1 MVQIRFHGV
10 AEVLMSLLQKG
21 QSPIGQSYLMSKL
34 WAYWP
39 QIMPAQVAKSTQPI
53 ALKYKVLYIWV
64 KNSTWMYELNLN
76 KKSILQKVQTAM
88 GEGIIQDIVLTLDLK
103 TLPQDI
109 LQNESLRQFILE
121 QKEAKI
127 E

>member
-1 MVQIRFHGV
+1 MAQIRFHGV
-10 AEVLMSLLQKG
+10 AEVLMSLLEKG
-21 QSPIGQSYLMSKL
+21 KSPIGQSYLMSKL

-39 QIMPAQVAKSTQPI
+39 QIMPQQVASATQPI

-76 KKSILQKVQTAM
+76 KKSILQKVQM
-88 GEGIIQDIVLTLDLK
+88 SVGEESVQDIVLTLDLK
-103 TLPQDI
+103 TLPQDV

-121 QKEAKI
+121 QKESNI
-127 E
+127 

>member
-1 MVQIRFHGV
+1 MAQARFHGV
-10 AEVLMSLLQKG
+10 AEVLISLLEKG
-21 QSPIGQSYLMSKL
+21 KSPIGQSYLMSKL

-39 QIMPAQVAKSTQPI
+39 QIMPPQVAKSTQPI
-53 ALKYKVLYIWV
+53 ALKYKTLYIWV

-76 KKSILQKVQTAM
+76 KKSILQKVQSTV
-88 GEGIIQDIVLTLDLK
+88 GVDVVQEVVLTLDIK

-109 LQNESLRQFILE
+109 LQNESLRQYILE
-121 QKEAKI
+121 QKEIKT